1 MGNLDEQLQYRSSG
15 VGSLPAPAETSIAD
29 EREFSTLKQAHR
41 LLQEGIAQLHSF
53 DAFDLTESELKIKQ
67 QIKAHQIAADTLQ
80 PIADSV
86 RDAIIT
92 IDSKYKG

>member
-1 MGNLDEQLQYRSSG
+1 MGRLDEQLQYRSSG
-15 VGSLPAPAETSIAD
+15 IGNLPTPDEGSQQD
-29 EREFSTLKQAHR
+29 EREFSTLKQAHK
-41 LLQEGIAQLHSF
+41 LLAEGIEQLHSF

-80 PIADSV
+80 PIADMV
-86 RDAIIT
+86 RDAIIK